1 MIIQKRSALNQSFFY
16 AAAIILQHMVSIIM
30 LPIYTRYLTPG
41 DYGIA
46 ELLSMG
52 VDFVGMIFGVVS
64 AEAIFRFYHEDN
76 SDNYRKKVVYSV
88 FVTALVVN
96 LLGYL
101 LIIGTSKESADYLF
115 DGISVSD
122 GEGLVILYGATIIFQ
137 VMSAIPMAYLRAEQ
151 KPALFL
157 ALSALRLVVAISCNV
172 YFVVYK
178 EMHIE
183 GVVYAVFTFTLI
195 HSVICSAY
203 MLYKIGISFSVDLVK
218 KSISFSWPLMFSSI
232 ALFLTTYADRLF
244 IKSYSDN
251 VQLGLYAL
259 AYKFGFIMISLAW
272 MPFSQFWEARRYQ
285 VVKEENAVETFQKVF
300 RLSQTFV
307 IVIAFALAIYTH
319 DLLRIMASPGFHE
332 AYTLAGII
340 ILAYIFNIWS
350 QFCLFGILYANK
362 TLYKAY
368 IDSLIFVVAIALYAL
383 TIPKYGA
390 LGAAISTL
398 LSLMLRL
405 LLINYYSSKLYDM
418 KLEWKRAIFLL
429 VPAIFLYLISVS
441 VQLNIILSIIFNA
454 VLMFVFIGISY
465 FGYGL
470 TDLDRQEINNYLGN
484 VVIKVRTKLNI
495 YS

>member
-1 MIIQKRSALNQSFFY
+1 
-16 AAAIILQHMVSIIM
+16 
-30 LPIYTRYLTPG
+30 
-41 DYGIA
+41 
-46 ELLSMG
+46 
-52 VDFVGMIFGVVS
+52 
-64 AEAIFRFYHEDN
+64 
-76 SDNYRKKVVYSV
+76 
-88 FVTALVVN
+88 
-96 LLGYL
+96 
-101 LIIGTSKESADYLF
+101 
-115 DGISVSD
+115 
-122 GEGLVILYGATIIFQ
+122 
-137 VMSAIPMAYLRAEQ
+137 
-151 KPALFL
+151 
-157 ALSALRLVVAISCNV
+157 
-172 YFVVYK
+172 
-178 EMHIE
+178 
-183 GVVYAVFTFTLI
+183 
-195 HSVICSAY
+195 
-203 MLYKIGISFSVDLVK
+203 
-218 KSISFSWPLMFSSI
+218 MFSSI